1 MEKEIA
7 KKLNWFYYGSLVLAV
22 IVAAV
27 MLLMVKKQLLLPLD
41 PLSAAGQAIQY
52 VVIVYILASVPGGLY
67 LFKRKCDKIKQLES
81 EEEKYAQYFK
91 PAMYRLIVIGLGIS
105 LGIFAF
111 YMLGGYQSMIWCAAI
126 AAIGIYFCKPLAGK
140 IQIDLFAKPED
151 N

>member
-1 MEKEIA
+1 MEKEIV
-7 KKLNWFYYGSLVLAV
+7 KKLNWYYYGALVLAV

-27 MLLMVKKQLLLPLD
+27 MLYLIKKQMILPLD
-41 PLSAAGQAIQY
+41 PMSAVGQIIQY

-67 LFKRKCDKIKQLES
+67 LFKRKCDKIKQLETD
-81 EEEKYAQYFK
+81 EEKYEQYTK
-91 PAMYRLIVIGLGIS
+91 SAILRLIAVGLGIS

-126 AAIGIYFCKPLAGK
+126 SAIGIYFCKPLVGK
-140 IQIDLFAKPED
+140 IQIDLFAKPGD